1 MHACAVC
8 CSSSWIESNRSVMV
22 RSVERRTIWSCVP
35 SLLLPLPVWR
45 RCYVD
50 VAVSRAP
57 EHAGSRRR
65 GTPAAAVRVAGAR
78 LLLLLRQT
86 ELVSRHVQCKQYQR
100 QCNGK
105 AQCRPCMYLAC
116 TYRQR
121 HRPLLAAAA
130 ARRGAE
136 RLDGDRGRIAAGAA
150 QTELEIQLA
159 VPGCMHSTDINNHL
173 STFQPLKSS

>member
-1 MHACAVC
+1 MC
-8 CSSSWIESNRSVMV
+8 CLLFIVMDRIESTSDGTIGRAAYHLELRAVPAAAIAGV
-22 RSVERRTIWSCVP
+22 TAVLRGRGRQPGARTC
-35 SLLLPLPVWR
+35 R
-45 RCYVD
+45 QQ
-50 VAVSRAP
+50 AP
-57 EHAGSRRR
+57 GDACCCCCEGSRRPSPPLP
-65 GTPAAAVRVAGAR
+65 PADRAGFPAY
-78 LLLLLRQT
+78 
-86 ELVSRHVQCKQYQR
+86 VQCKQYQR

-121 HRPLLAAAA
+121 HRPLLAVTA